1 MATPLIEL
9 VSVSKYFGYGVI
21 GLTRFPA
28 VDEVS
33 LTVGGEKPEVLTLVG
48 ESGCGKSTLAKIAL
62 RILRPTSGVAK
73 YRGRNMWR
81 LKRSEV
87 RDFIRDVQPIFQ
99 DPMDTFNLF
108 EPVEGYLIS
117 AARSLLR
124 LDKDQATERV
134 SQVLEFVGLTLDKVK
149 GKRPQE
155 FSGGELQRISIAR
168 ALLVQPKLIIAD
180 EPVSMLDASL
190 RINIL
195 NFLRMA
201 KEELGISILYIT
213 HDLATANYIGEKIFV
228 MYRGS
233 IVEEGDI
240 ERVLEDPLHPYT
252 KVLLS
257 SLPDYRKGKE
267 WFKAQLPQT
276 LRTVVEVREM
286 LLKGCK
292 YMFYCPFKS
301 QQCYEK
307 PIMMEVEKGHR
318 VACWM
323 HYRKV

>member
-1 MATPLIEL
+1 LDAPLIEL
-9 VSVSKYFGYGVI
+9 IDVSKYFGYGII

-28 VDEVS
+28 VDGVS
-33 LTVGGEKPEVLTLVG
+33 LTISSEKPEVLTLVG
-48 ESGCGKSTLAKIAL
+48 ESGCGKSTLAKIIL
-62 RILRPTSGVAK
+62 RILRPTSGIAK
-73 YRGRNMWR
+73 YMGKNMWK
-81 LKRSEV
+81 LSRSEV
-87 RDFIRDVQPIFQ
+87 KRFIRDVQPIFQ

-108 EPVEGYLIS
+108 ESVEGYLIN
-117 AARSLLR
+117 AAKSLLK
-124 LDKDQATERV
+124 LDREEAIEKI
-134 SQVLEFVGLTLDKVK
+134 SQVLEFVGLTFDKVR

-155 FSGGELQRISIAR
+155 FSGGELQRVSIAR
-168 ALLVQPKLIIAD
+168 ALLVQPKLIVAD

-195 NFLRMA
+195 NFLRRA
-201 KEELGISILYIT
+201 KEELEISILYIT

-233 IVEEGDI
+233 IVEHGDI
-240 ERVLEDPLHPYT
+240 EKVINEPLHPYT
-252 KVLLS
+252 KVLLE

-267 WFKAQLPQT
+267 WFKKQLPQT
-276 LRTVVEVREM
+276 LRSVVEVREM

-292 YMFYCPFKS
+292 YIYYCPFKS

-307 PIMMEVEKGHR
+307 PIMIEVGKEHE

-323 HYRKV
+323 YSKKE

>member
-1 MATPLIEL
+1 MVIPLIEL
-9 VSVSKYFGYGVI
+9 VNVSKYFGYGVI
-21 GLTRFPA
+21 GLVRFPA
-28 VDEVS
+28 VDGVD
-33 LTVGGEKPEVLTLVG
+33 LKIGGEKPEVLTLVG
-48 ESGCGKSTLAKIAL
+48 ESGCGKSTLAKIML

-73 YRGRNMWR
+73 YMGKDMWR

-87 RDFIRDVQPIFQ
+87 RRFIRDVQPIFQ

-108 EPVEGYLIS
+108 ESVESYLIS
-117 AARSLLR
+117 AARNLLK
-124 LDKDQATERV
+124 LNEEQATERIA
-134 SQVLEFVGLTLDKVK
+134 QTLEFVGLTLDKVR

-155 FSGGELQRISIAR
+155 FSGGELQRLSIAR
-168 ALLVQPKLIIAD
+168 ALLVQPKLLIAD

-195 NFLRMA
+195 NLLRSA
-201 KEELGISILYIT
+201 KEEFGTSILYIT

-233 IVEEGDI
+233 IVEQGNI
-240 ERVLEDPLHPYT
+240 EKVINKPLHPYT
-252 KVLLS
+252 KVLLD
-257 SLPDYRKGKE
+257 SLPDYRMGRE
-267 WFKAQLPQT
+267 WFKKQLPQT
-276 LRTVVEVREM
+276 LRTVIEVREM

-292 YMFYCPFKS
+292 YIYYCPYKT

-307 PIMMEVEKGHR
+307 PIMIEVEKSHE

-323 HYRKV
+323 YYE